1 MTTTRPAE
9 PTPTPMPTGSVDIA
23 GPEAHILGRTFSL
36 DSPAVRA
43 LAGSTSLGLP
53 LLAFTAIVALLLG
66 PAEQQVTQNFLIALV
81 AVVGFGIYS
90 GNTGILTFGHVAFMG
105 VAAYAAGILTIPAA
119 IKAIA
124 LPNLMPF
131 LRETELPLFAAA
143 IIALVVVSVV
153 ALLFGFPL
161 SRLSAPATP
170 IATLAMLIIVY
181 VVLVGSSDVTRGSQ
195 TFYGVPP
202 DVTLLIALGAA
213 LGAIFVARLFRE
225 SRMGLRVRASR
236 EDELAARSMG
246 IDVRNLRLV
255 AWMLS
260 AVVVGVAGILL
271 GHTLT
276 AFSPKQFYL
285 TFQFALV
292 AMLVVGGPTTVT
304 GAVGGSFLV
313 SLLLEIARRLEGV
326 FTGLSIG
333 GVTIRGVFG
342 LQEVT
347 LGLLIILVMY
357 RRRDGLFGRLELD
370 EFLTARWIRRRGSA
384 REDDGGSPQGRG
396 RRPTGHPSIRS
407 QTHSSEARVEHRH
420 GTDRTLPRPG
430 RPSGR
435 RDRRRQR
442 DRARNGDPLRW
453 RGMPCRHPRLRRQPV
468 RGRQGRAPR
477 ARGPGPGRR
486 GGSGV
491 RGRRVH
497 RGRPRARRRGRAD
510 RECRDQHPP
519 RVPRHHPGGLAAGDG
534 GQPRWRVPLR
544 PGGRTTHDASAAA
557 GRS

>member
-1 MTTTRPAE
+1 MTTTGPIE
-9 PTPTPMPTGSVDIA
+9 PTPTGSVDTA
-23 GPEAHILGRTFSL
+23 GPEAHVLGRTFSL

-43 LAGSTSLGLP
+43 LAGSTTLGLP
-53 LLAFTAIVALLLG
+53 LLAFTAMVALLLG
-66 PAEQQVTQNFLIALV
+66 PAERQVTQNFLIALV

-119 IKAIA
+119 IKATA

-143 IIALVVVSVV
+143 IIALVVVGVV

-202 DVTLLIALGAA
+202 DVTLLVAFGAA
-213 LGAIFVARLFRE
+213 IGAIFVARLFRE

-326 FTGLSIG
+326 FTNLSIG
-333 GVTIRGVFG
+333 GVTVRGVFG

-370 EFLTARWIRRRGSA
+370 ELLTARWIRRRGSGG
-384 REDDGGSPQGRG
+384 EDDGAVP
-396 RRPTGHPSIRS
+396 
-407 QTHSSEARVEHRH
+407 
-420 GTDRTLPRPG
+420 
-430 RPSGR
+430 
-435 RDRRRQR
+435 
-442 DRARNGDPLRW
+442 
-453 RGMPCRHPRLRRQPV
+453 
-468 RGRQGRAPR
+468 
-477 ARGPGPGRR
+477 PGPGASPDGPPTDQIADQEQR
-486 GGSGV
+486 G
-491 RGRRVH
+491 
-497 RGRPRARRRGRAD
+497 
-510 RECRDQHPP
+510 
-519 RVPRHHPGGLAAGDG
+519 
-534 GQPRWRVPLR
+534 
-544 PGGRTTHDASAAA
+544 AS
-557 GRS
+557 